1 MVVRDEKKCSELL
14 EGLKAEKV
22 TVSNLSEY
30 FGKQC
35 LFVNVHQKNWADKK
49 VSISDVLIQNNV
61 SEETLEFFSKY
72 KNRTLISIFPNDKMK
87 KINSIFASIRAKRN
101 ACSFGRDGLMTA
113 DLYKESFKPFF
124 DEKKE
129 ELADTIE
136 ELKAGYDTYVEAF
149 KSGFEKMLNDVKVEE
164 TQIENITNSVYA
176 QIPKKVGLENQFDIN
191 LELKAYPILTSIS
204 ILDEEISED
213 VKASISD
220 TAIQA
225 AYDIIGTNLSVAFKQ
240 VNDLLKYYQ
249 RAFKFK
255 DSDRKRIQ
263 ILSARLAKDNLLK
276 NAMVSEI
283 ADNMKELAKPTY
295 SDDDLA
301 EELEESLAKIY
312 KFASETETVDA
323 LELKDCILDE
333 TTLKMYV

>member
-1 MVVRDEKKCSELL
+1 MIVRDERKVTELI
-14 EGLKAEKV
+14 EGLKTEKV
-22 TVSNLSEY
+22 TVDNLSEY

-35 LFVNVHQKNWADKK
+35 LFVSVHQKNWADKK

-61 SEETLEFFSKY
+61 SEETLDFFSKY

-129 ELADTIE
+129 ELKTTIE
-136 ELKAGYDTYVEAF
+136 ELKENYDTYVLGF
-149 KSGFEKMLNDVKVEE
+149 TIGFEKMLYDVKVDEDK
-164 TQIENITNSVYA
+164 IKSITSSVYD
-176 QIPKKVGLENQFDIN
+176 QIPKKAGLENQFDIS
-191 LELKAYPILTSIS
+191 LELKAYPIMTSIS
-204 ILDEEISED
+204 ILDDEISED
-213 VKASISD
+213 VKESISN

-249 RAFKFK
+249 KAFKFK

-263 ILSARLAKDNLLK
+263 VLAARLAKDNLLK
-276 NAMVSEI
+276 NAMVSEV
-283 ADNMKELAKPTY
+283 ADNMRELAKPTY

-301 EELEESLAKIY
+301 EELEASLSKIY

-323 LELKDCILDE
+323 LELKDCVLDE
-333 TTLKMYV
+333 ETLKLYV